1 MAAAACYNVVKFNLT
16 FTLMFEKNNSAKF
29 AFFYLLS
36 LVSLGF
42 LAVSVGIVIFQII
55 NKNIVDIVEEW
66 QMRYDLNALRF
77 AMSAIIV
84 AAPVYYLSA
93 WRINKNLFS
102 GALPKDAG
110 VRRWLTYFIL
120 FAAAVVV
127 IGYLIALINVFLN
140 GELTLKFSLKTVT
153 VLIISAV
160 VFSYYLYDIRRE
172 QAEGQKNK
180 VITVYFYATLV
191 MVLAVFIASF
201 FFVES
206 PAQARRLRQDGEALN
221 RLMSLAAGVDAYYRE
236 KKVLPRDLS
245 ALLEDNLYVIE
256 RNAANPVTKK
266 QFEYKII
273 SGNKYQLCTDFQ
285 TSNKKSDTEQYD
297 YYLDP
302 QWQHDAGYQCIS
314 KKAQDDI
321 GIKGVVPE
329 RVPGY

>member
-1 MAAAACYNVVKFNLT
+1 
-16 FTLMFEKNNSAKF
+16 MFEKNNSAKF

-42 LAVSVGIVIFQII
+42 LAVSVGIIIFQII
-55 NKNIVDIVEEW
+55 NKNIVDIVEDW
-66 QMRYDLNALRF
+66 QMRYNLDALRF

-93 WRINKNLFS
+93 WRINKNLFA

-127 IGYLIALINVFLN
+127 IGYLIALINIFLN
-140 GELTLKFSLKTVT
+140 GELTLKFSLKTLT
-153 VLIISAV
+153 VLIISGI

-172 QAEGQKNK
+172 QVEGKKSK
-180 VITVYFYATLV
+180 VTASYFYSTLV
-191 MVLAVFIASF
+191 IILAVFIASF

-206 PAQARRLRQDGEALN
+206 PAQARRLRQDGEVLN
-221 RLMSLAAGVDAYYRE
+221 RLMSLAGGIDAYYRE
-236 KKVLPRDLS
+236 KKIMPKDL
-245 ALLEDNLYVIE
+245 AVLLEDNIYVIE
-256 RNAANPVTKK
+256 RNAQNPVTKK
-266 QFEYKII
+266 QFEYKIVG
-273 SGNKYQLCTDFQ
+273 GNKYQLCTDFQ

-302 QWQHDAGYQCIS
+302 QWQHDAGYQCIT

-321 GIKGVVPE
+321 GVKGIAPVREV
-329 RVPGY
+329 GY